1 MRAWEFT
8 TEGGKRLDQ
17 DTIDLVKMSW
27 DEGNKPSEIAKTL
40 GTTVDFVKNILTKYY
55 PDRPNKVK
63 NSPIS
68 QDIIN
73 QIKTAWDNGKKAIEI
88 AADLGMNAG
97 SVANILQNHYKDRL
111 GRQLHAGR
119 ALNDDDR
126 NSIVASFL
134 NNKSANSIA
143 NDYGVAKHTIT
154 DILKTKLGVE
164 RYDDISNQRKASSG
178 ILVPKKITPELLV
191 KIKELYITGMP
202 LRDISTY
209 FNNVVNRTAIS
220 MAIKRQPDYEE
231 LKAKRDERTRKI
243 NTGKVATTGFTRP
256 GEIDVNRRRGP
267 NSKSRS
273 GVDWPKYGE

>member
-1 MRAWEFT
+1 MRASEFI
-8 TEGGKRLDQ
+8 TEGSKRLDQ

-27 DEGNKPSEIAKTL
+27 DEGNKPTEIAKAL

-55 PDRPNKVK
+55 SDRPNKVK

-111 GRQLHAGR
+111 GRQLQAGR

-143 NDYGVAKHTIT
+143 NDYGVVKHTIT

-164 RYDDISNQRKASSG
+164 RYNDISNQRKASSG
-178 ILVPKKITPELLV
+178 ILVPKKITPGLLV
-191 KIKELYITGMP
+191 KIKELYVTGMP

-209 FNNVVNRTAIS
+209 FDNVVNRTAIS
-220 MAIKRQPDYEE
+220 MAIKRQPHYEE

-243 NTGKVATTGFTRP
+243 NTGSVATTTIYRP
-256 GEIDVNRRRGP
+256 GTIGNQRSKGPDSKHTWGVNRTRVR
-267 NSKSRS
+267 
-273 GVDWPKYGE
+273 D